1 MKRGKEARRPS
12 EPALQPAVKRVPKG
26 SSAMDTKLHKQGAHG
41 RVMSDT
47 EKQAKWRHG
56 FSPWSRNFH
65 AWDVAIRKRKEKRA
79 KPGGQEGL
87 RNAGHT
93 RAVLGP
99 QPNCRSARPQRC
111 PGEGHP
117 SEVTSRWSQGGRAAS
132 DSCFLSASWVSL
144 IFCTEHV

>member
-12 EPALQPAVKRVPKG
+12 GPALQPAVKRVPKG

-65 AWDVAIRKRKEKRA
+65 MPGMWPLEKEK
-79 KPGGQEGL
+79 KNE
-87 RNAGHT
+87 
-93 RAVLGP
+93 
-99 QPNCRSARPQRC
+99 PNQAARK
-111 PGEGHP
+111 
-117 SEVTSRWSQGGRAAS
+117 V
-132 DSCFLSASWVSL
+132 
-144 IFCTEHV
+144 